1 MTASLRW
8 AQHGVWNAQ
17 TLSNPGQRAHARCI
31 AAEYVEQ
38 KLRFQSADW
47 VKLPRKELWAAVVA
61 SDDADLKKM
70 IHCITQHA
78 GWPRDKVAVN
88 MADTYKDLSGAIHDA
103 RLYQESSSA
112 VDLVVP
118 YPLQAKQARALQ
130 CIASAFNVPVK
141 LKEGG

>member
-1 MTASLRW
+1 
-8 AQHGVWNAQ
+8 
-17 TLSNPGQRAHARCI
+17 
-31 AAEYVEQ
+31 VEQ
-38 KLRFQSADW
+38 KLRSKSADW

-61 SDDADLKKM
+61 SDDADLQKM

-88 MADTYKDLSGAIHDA
+88 VADTYKGLSGAIHDA

-130 CIASAFNVPVK
+130 CIASAFSVPVK
-141 LKEGG
+141 LNEGG